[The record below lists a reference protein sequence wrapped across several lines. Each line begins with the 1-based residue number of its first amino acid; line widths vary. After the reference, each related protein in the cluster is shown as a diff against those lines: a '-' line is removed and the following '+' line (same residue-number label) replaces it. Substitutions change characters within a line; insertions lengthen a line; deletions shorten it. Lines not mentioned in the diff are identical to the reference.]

1 MSTTQSPSP
10 RLPAA
15 ERREAIVRAAI
26 PVFSSRSYAG
36 ATTAEIAREAGV
48 SEPILYR
55 HFPSKRE
62 LYFACLETAWAE
74 LRAILEAKLS
84 RLSSTAPDDVLKSTA
99 LAVRRSKVLVPNLWL
114 QAINEAAHD
123 PEMQRRMRE
132 HMREV
137 HDVIAGLL
145 GQAQKAG
152 AIPAD
157 RDVGAEAWI
166 FISGGLLLTVADRLG
181 GVLRAGDFDRI
192 TTQRQRWLLGR
203 D

>member
-1 MSTTQSPSP
+1 MSTTQSP

-84 RLSSTAPDDVLKSTA
+84 RLSSSGPAPNDVLQSTA

-137 HDVIAGLL
+137 HDVVAGLL
-145 GQAQKAG
+145 GQAQETG

-157 RDVGAEAWI
+157 RDVDAEAWI

-192 TTQRQRWLLGR
+192 AAQRQRWLLGK